1 MKKMLLVLA
10 IVGMF
15 VMPMMPTT
23 KATHPVLP
31 PCENE
36 GDIVLADGPR
46 IPKIPE
52 WDHAQIYVGDGNSYV
67 GIPSQWG
74 SKACIEADPHTEE
87 WPGGFVPPNLLPRW
101 RLKQLE
107 DNYGKIEWTN
117 LQQTYWDYYNAG
129 FTPAEKQHVAIA
141 YYKLIG
147 RGILQE
153 DDLDTVRYYV
163 TRFVYD
169 RLTDPDD
176 DGVEEHPEH
185 RFDLISY
192 WKDDTK
198 QESGSSERAQRY
210 YCSELVWAAYR
221 YASRKYIGYTI
232 DLDPDSHKV
241 TPLEIAQSDWT
252 RCYWQYGTPW

>member
-1 MKKMLLVLA
+1 MKDWKILGILA

-15 VMPMMPTT
+15 VMPMMPAT
-23 KATHPVLP
+23 KAIHPVLP

-36 GDIVLADGPR
+36 GDIVLADGSR
-46 IPKIPE
+46 IPDLPK
-52 WDHAQIYVGDGNSYV
+52 WDHAQIYVGDGNNYV
-67 GIPSQWG
+67 EVPVWWG
-74 SKACIEADPHTEE
+74 NKACIEADPHTEE

-141 YYKLIG
+141 YYKVV
-147 RGILQE
+147 
-153 DDLDTVRYYV
+153 DLEPTKLNTLRYWV

-176 DGVEEHPEH
+176 DGIEEHPEY

-210 YCSELVWAAYR
+210 YCSELVWTAYR
-221 YASRKYIGYTI
+221 HASRTRIGYTI

-241 TPLEIAQSDWT
+241 TPLELAESGWT
-252 RCYWQYGTPW
+252 QCYWQYGTPW

>member
-1 MKKMLLVLA
+1 MKGWKILGVLV

-15 VMPMMPTT
+15 LMPMMPVT

-36 GDIVLADGPR
+36 GDIVLADGSR

-52 WDHAQIYVGDGNSYV
+52 WDHA
-67 GIPSQWG
+67 
-74 SKACIEADPHTEE
+74 
-87 WPGGFVPPNLLPRW
+87 
-101 RLKQLE
+101 KQLE

-129 FTPAEKQHVAIA
+129 FTPEEKQHVAIA
-141 YYKLIG
+141 YCKVIGLSQDKLNT
-147 RGILQE
+147 L
-153 DDLDTVRYYV
+153 RYRV
-163 TRFVYD
+163 TRFAYD
-169 RLTDPDD
+169 KLTDPDD
-176 DGVEEHPEH
+176 DGIEEHPEH

-221 YASRKYIGYTI
+221 YASRNYIGITV
-232 DLDPDSHKV
+232 DMDPDSHKV
-241 TPLEIAQSDWT
+241 TPLEIHDSDWT
-252 RCYWQYGTPW
+252 ECYWQYGTPW